1 LNLHEYQSKA
11 LFAEHGIPTP
21 MGAVATT
28 PDEAY
33 KIAKEIGGAVVVK
46 SQVLV
51 GGRGKAGGVKVAKNA
66 EEAREIAQAI
76 LGMDIKGHTVE
87 KVLIDPASN
96 IASEIYLGVTNDRAA
111 GKPVIMASSEGGVE
125 IEIVARENPD
135 AIIKEHVD
143 PLLGLRGYQITNIAS
158 DINLPR
164 EHWRAFDKIIRGLY
178 ACYMKNDAVLAEINP
193 LVITGQNELVA
204 LDGKMIIDD
213 NALSRHSELEE
224 IRDSSAD
231 SSEEVQA
238 READLSY
245 VKLGGQIG
253 CMVNGAGLAMTTM
266 DMTKL
271 YGGNDYGPANFLDI
285 GGGAKADKVAAAL
298 RIILADSNVKSV
310 LFNIFGGII
319 ARPLLAL
326 GDRQADLGVEELEP
340 VILLAFALIDL
351 LAAEL
356 AGLNRIEALDA
367 LRGIAVRDRLD
378 LKRVQFAEV
387 GHLIERQRG
396 VLDQPNGG
404 GFRHQG
410 CGLCHGKSP
419 LRSARPDGRSLKS
432 SGMTGMWRQYMHPDR
447 TCPMANPG
455 GIVVSLTVKR
465 RRQAGGFG
473 AVDGRLY
480 RRHRRGT
487 GGISR
492 RLRPRPAPGLQG
504 HRRGGRELELPGSH
518 LDRKLHPHALREA
531 RGGEGPAVLSRIDAA
546 SGGSRHHL
554 PATDP
559 QQPG

>member
-178 ACYMKNDAVLAEINP
+178 ECYMKNDAVLAEINP

-238 READLSY
+238 REVDLSY

-310 LFNIFGGII
+310 LFNIFGGIT
-319 ARPLLAL
+319 R
-326 GDRQADLGVEELEP
+326 GDEVAKG
-340 VILLAFALIDL
+340 I
-351 LAAEL
+351 
-356 AGLNRIEALDA
+356 IEAYNEVKPDLPMVIRLNGTNA
-367 LRGIAVRDRLD
+367 EEGRQIIEQANIPNLMSASTLTEAAQKAVEAA
-378 LKRVQFAEV
+378 K
-387 GHLIERQRG
+387 
-396 VLDQPNGG
+396 
-404 GFRHQG
+404 
-410 CGLCHGKSP
+410 
-419 LRSARPDGRSLKS
+419 
-432 SGMTGMWRQYMHPDR
+432 
-447 TCPMANPG
+447 
-455 GIVVSLTVKR
+455 
-465 RRQAGGFG
+465 G
-473 AVDGRLY
+473 A
-480 RRHRRGT
+480 
-487 GGISR
+487 
-492 RLRPRPAPGLQG
+492 
-504 HRRGGRELELPGSH
+504 
-518 LDRKLHPHALREA
+518 K
-531 RGGEGPAVLSRIDAA
+531 
-546 SGGSRHHL
+546 
-554 PATDP
+554 
-559 QQPG
+559 